1 MWIADALVSVPW
13 GDLSLLVREAP
24 VYPPDRGFGFIV
36 NVAARPQRTKWLK
49 PPQAIISDREA
60 PGTAAPWGFLFARNL
75 WDCHALID
83 WIDRAP
89 NCDLSTWIGP
99 TRPSCRLYPK
109 KDQKQGSPVDPSRGF
124 RIFNLGQH
132 STSPVILRVWVEW
145 SRSRRRSRM
154 SAKFE
159 VRGNMVRPAASDA
172 NGIPRGNRSS
182 RNDLA
187 SPHV

>member
-1 MWIADALVSVPW
+1 
-13 GDLSLLVREAP
+13 
-24 VYPPDRGFGFIV
+24 
-36 NVAARPQRTKWLK
+36 
-49 PPQAIISDREA
+49 
-60 PGTAAPWGFLFARNL
+60 
-75 WDCHALID
+75 
-83 WIDRAP
+83 
-89 NCDLSTWIGP
+89 
-99 TRPSCRLYPK
+99 
-109 KDQKQGSPVDPSRGF
+109 VDPSRGF